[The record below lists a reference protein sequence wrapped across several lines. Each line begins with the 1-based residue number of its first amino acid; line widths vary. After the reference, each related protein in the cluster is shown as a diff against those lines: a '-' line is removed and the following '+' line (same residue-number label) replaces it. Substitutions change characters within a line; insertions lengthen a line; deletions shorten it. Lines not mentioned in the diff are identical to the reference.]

1 MTKSRYGLNIYMVT
15 LKPEATFNNQIW
27 LWHIEAP
34 NIICCS
40 HQLFTVGVLHTY
52 GHGLAQPPTIPVTG
66 AEREKPKHKH
76 LLTQLS
82 NSSTWS

>member
-34 NIICCS
+34 NIICC
-40 HQLFTVGVLHTY
+40 LLHAY